1 MYNKMSVLPVLYRTT
16 ATGKKLSWQ
25 IVIESDH
32 YYTITQYLPDGKKMV
47 SEKTYC
53 TPKNVGKRNQTSITE
68 QTHRQA
74 LSLWTKKKAQQFAET
89 PSDPTATYIRPMLAK
104 TFVKD
109 DIQKLPRHVGISP
122 KLDGIRAIA
131 HDQRLYSRNG
141 KAFSFLT
148 HIKDRVDFLLRDT
161 DIVLDGELYTHHYG
175 FNELTKIV
183 RASKQPHPKE
193 TELQYWI
200 FDIVSEQPYEDRL
213 KKMRELQTA
222 YEQSYPSDE
231 TLQFLYGTPIQPSEI
246 EVYHSTFL
254 EHGYEG
260 SILRNMKSAY
270 AVGQRSASL
279 LKYKSFQEDEFEIS
293 GYKEGHGI
301 DAHAIIF
308 QCKTERG
315 DCFFV
320 KPKGSID
327 YRRELFENGDEYIGK
342 ALTVRFQEYTADGIP
357 RFPVGIEIRDY
368 E

>member
-1 MYNKMSVLPVLYRTT
+1 MYNNMNGLPVLYRTT
-16 ATGKKLSWQ
+16 ASGKQLSWH
-25 IVIESDH
+25 IVTEPDH
-32 YYTITQYLPDGKKMV
+32 YYTITQYLPDGKKMM

-53 TPKNVGKRNQTSITE
+53 LPKNIGKRNQTTAAE
-68 QTHRQA
+68 QTQRQA
-74 LSLWTKKKAQQFAET
+74 LSLWTKKKAQQFSET
-89 PSDPTATYIRPMLAK
+89 PCDTATSYIRPMLAK
-104 TFVKD
+104 TFVKED
-109 DIQKLPRHVGISP
+109 SLSLPRDLGISP

-131 HDQRLYSRNG
+131 HYQRLYSRNG
-141 KAFSFLT
+141 KVFSFLT
-148 HIKDRVDFLLRDT
+148 HIKERVDSLLRDT
-161 DIVLDGELYTHHYG
+161 DIVLDGELYTHHHG
-175 FNELTKIV
+175 FNELTRIV

-213 KKMRELQTA
+213 KQMRQLQTE
-222 YEQSYPSDE
+222 YEQRYPSDE
-231 TLQFLYGTPIQPSEI
+231 TLQFLYGTPIRPSELDL
-246 EVYHSTFL
+246 YHNTFV

-279 LKYKSFQEDEFEIS
+279 LKYKWFQEDEFEII
-293 GYKEGHGI
+293 GFKEGQGF

-308 QCKTERG
+308 QCRTDQGK
-315 DCFFV
+315 CFFV

-327 YRRELFENGDEYIGK
+327 YRRELFEQGERYIGK
-342 ALTVRFQEYTADGIP
+342 ALTVRFQEYTTDRIP